1 MSFVACSTPLGT
13 GGIAVVRMSGKSSI
27 SVLKK
32 ITKSKRVPKH
42 SVAKKY
48 TAYDSHGDSFDNIVV
63 TTFFAP
69 KSYTGED
76 LVEISC
82 HGNPV
87 IVSKILELCCLYGC
101 RIADPG
107 EFTKTAFLN
116 GKMDISEAESVSD
129 IIHAKSIDGV
139 KLGAKNLSGGLS
151 KKVKD
156 VKTSVVSCLAAIEFN
171 LDISEEELQ
180 PNLIKNSLDVLG
192 DLVLKTKSAVKTF
205 KSSSIFVS
213 GASVVI
219 SGPPNAGKSTLFNT
233 LVGTNRAIVTE
244 IPGTT
249 RDVVEKEIL
258 VNTIPINLKDTA
270 GIRLSKDPVESA
282 GIERSKEEL
291 NTADLVLCLEEKPK
305 KPKKNYLYIYNK
317 SDLGPPSG
325 DFDISISAKKEKN
338 IQKLINM
345 VSSTLL
351 DTNSTSDIQITTTR
365 QLNLMKDV
373 LLSLQKA
380 KVHLSTDFSLE
391 LVAEELSRA
400 VSFLDML
407 TEKTTKDD
415 VLNVVF
421 SSFCVGK

>member
-1 MSFVACSTPLGT
+1 M
-13 GGIAVVRMSGKSSI
+13 
-27 SVLKK
+27 
-32 ITKSKRVPKH
+32 
-42 SVAKKY
+42 
-48 TAYDSHGDSFDNIVV
+48 
-63 TTFFAP
+63 
-69 KSYTGED
+69 
-76 LVEISC
+76 
-82 HGNPV
+82 
-87 IVSKILELCCLYGC
+87 
-101 RIADPG
+101 
-107 EFTKTAFLN
+107 
-116 GKMDISEAESVSD
+116 
-129 IIHAKSIDGV
+129 
-139 KLGAKNLSGGLS
+139 
-151 KKVKD
+151 
-156 VKTSVVSCLAAIEFN
+156 
-171 LDISEEELQ
+171 
-180 PNLIKNSLDVLG
+180 DVLG
-192 DLVLKTKSAVKTF
+192 NLVLKTKSAVKTF

-380 KVHLSTDFSLE
+380 RGHLSTDFSLE

>member
-1 MSFVACSTPLGT
+1 MLKTCL
-13 GGIAVVRMSGKSSI
+13 AV
-27 SVLKK
+27 
-32 ITKSKRVPKH
+32 
-42 SVAKKY
+42 Y
-48 TAYDSHGDSFDNIVV
+48 Q
-63 TTFFAP
+63 
-69 KSYTGED
+69 
-76 LVEISC
+76 
-82 HGNPV
+82 
-87 IVSKILELCCLYGC
+87 
-101 RIADPG
+101 
-107 EFTKTAFLN
+107 
-116 GKMDISEAESVSD
+116 
-129 IIHAKSIDGV
+129 
-139 KLGAKNLSGGLS
+139 

-325 DFDISISAKKEKN
+325 GF
-338 IQKLINM
+338 
-345 VSSTLL
+345 
-351 DTNSTSDIQITTTR
+351 
-365 QLNLMKDV
+365 
-373 LLSLQKA
+373 
-380 KVHLSTDFSLE
+380 
-391 LVAEELSRA
+391 
-400 VSFLDML
+400 
-407 TEKTTKDD
+407 
-415 VLNVVF
+415 
-421 SSFCVGK
+421 